1 MVRPPATI
9 TDVAVAAGVS
19 IRTVSRVLN
28 DSPKVGEET
37 RLAIKAVIERLGFHP
52 SSRARGMATGRS
64 YLIGVI
70 QDDPNAH
77 VIGVLQRGIAGLC
90 AQEGYE
96 LVVHPT
102 GYDAPDLIPDIRDFA
117 RRSRVDGV
125 VLLPPVSE
133 LTEVATALATL
144 GVPAV
149 ALAAAAVPGHRAMMV
164 SDERAATAML
174 ADHLV
179 ALGHRRIAMVTGPR
193 RFRSSSEREG
203 GFRDA
208 LARHDIDLPD
218 ALLREGDYGF
228 AGGLA
233 CARELLAMPDRPT
246 AIFAANDIMAAA
258 VLKAAGEAGL
268 AVPRDLSVAGFDDSD
283 IATML
288 TPTLT
293 TIRRPLETMAADATR
308 HLLALIAGKPQAAPG
323 PVALTLVERESTA
336 PPGQAS
342 AATNRR
348 ACSPTAAAV

>member
-1 MVRPPATI
+1 MYRPPATI
-9 TDVAVAAGVS
+9 TDVAAAAGVS

-37 RLAIKAVIERLGFHP
+37 RIAIKAAIERLGFHP

-64 YLIGVI
+64 FLIGVI

-102 GYDAPDLIPDIRDFA
+102 RYDDPAVVDDVRDFA

-133 LTEVATALATL
+133 LTEIATALAAL

-149 ALAAAAVPGHRAMMV
+149 ALAAAAVPGHRAMLV
-164 SDERAATAML
+164 SEERGASAML
-174 ADHLV
+174 VDHLV
-179 ALGHRRIAMVTGPR
+179 ALGHQRIAMITGPR
-193 RFRSSSEREG
+193 RFCSSSEREG

-208 LARHDIDLPD
+208 LARHGLALPD
-218 ALLREGDYGF
+218 MLVVEGDYGF
-228 AGGLA
+228 AGGLEA
-233 CARELLAMPDRPT
+233 ARALLALPDRPT

-268 AVPRDLSVAGFDDSD
+268 AVPHDLSVAGFDDSD

-288 TPTLT
+288 TPALT
-293 TIRRPLETMAADATR
+293 TIRRPLEAMAADATR
-308 HLLALIAGKPQAAPG
+308 HLLGMIAGKLPDGPD
-323 PVALTLVERESTA
+323 PVALTLVVRESTA
-336 PPGQAS
+336 PP
-342 AATNRR
+342 R
-348 ACSPTAAAV
+348 

>member
-1 MVRPPATI
+1 MYRPPTTI

-37 RLAIKAVIERLGFHP
+37 RIAIKAVIERLGFHP

-96 LVVHPT
+96 LVVHPAR
-102 GYDAPDLIPDIRDFA
+102 YDDPGLIGDIRDFA

-133 LTEVATALATL
+133 LADIATALATL

-149 ALAAAAVPGHRAMMV
+149 ALAAAAVPGHRAMLV
-164 SDERAATAML
+164 SEERAATETL
-174 ADHLV
+174 VDHLV
-179 ALGHRRIAMVTGPR
+179 SLGHRRIAMITGPR

-208 LARHDIDLPD
+208 LARHALDLPD
-218 ALLREGDYGF
+218 DLVREGDYGF

-233 CARELLAMPDRPT
+233 AARALLSLPARPT

-268 AVPRDLSVAGFDDSD
+268 AVPCDLSVAGFDDSD

-288 TPTLT
+288 TPALT
-293 TIRRPLETMAADATR
+293 TIRRPLEAMAADATGR
-308 HLLALIAGKPQAAPG
+308 LLALIAGEPASGPAPV
-323 PVALTLVERESTA
+323 PLTLIVRESTA
-336 PPGQAS
+336 PP
-342 AATNRR
+342 R
-348 ACSPTAAAV
+348 

>member
-1 MVRPPATI
+1 MFRPPATI
-9 TDVAVAAGVS
+9 TDVAAAAGVS

-37 RLAIKAVIERLGFHP
+37 RVAIKAVIAQLGFHP

-77 VIGVLQRGIAGLC
+77 VIGVLQRGIARLC

-96 LVVHPT
+96 LVVHPAR
-102 GYDAPDLIPDIRDFA
+102 YDDPDLVGNVRDFV

-125 VLLPPVSE
+125 LLLPPVSE
-133 LTEVATALATL
+133 LADVATALAAL

-149 ALAAAAVPGHRAMMV
+149 ALAAAAVPGHRSMLV
-164 SDERAATAML
+164 SDERGATAML

-179 ALGHRRIAMVTGPR
+179 ALGHRRIAMITGPR

-208 LARHDIDLPD
+208 LARHGQDLPD
-218 ALLREGDYGF
+218 DLLCEGDYGF

-233 CARELLAMPDRPT
+233 AARALLALPDRPT

-283 IATML
+283 LATML
-288 TPTLT
+288 TPAIT
-293 TIRRPLETMAADATR
+293 TIRRPLETMAADATGR
-308 HLLALIAGKPQAAPG
+308 LLALIGGKPQDDPA
-323 PVALTLVERESTA
+323 PVALTLIVRESTA
-336 PPGQAS
+336 
-342 AATNRR
+342 AAL
-348 ACSPTAAAV
+348 